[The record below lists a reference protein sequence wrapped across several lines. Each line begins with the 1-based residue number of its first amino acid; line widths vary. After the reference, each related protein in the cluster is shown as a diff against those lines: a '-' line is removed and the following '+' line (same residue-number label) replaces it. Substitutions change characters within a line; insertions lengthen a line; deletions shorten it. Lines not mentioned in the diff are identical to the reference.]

1 MRKMMME
8 PSSWTLHK
16 RRSQRR
22 RRPGPILSYQGL
34 EASSPIGRTSK
45 SSEPEE
51 EELPL
56 TPRIPP
62 PVLAETLSAIFRMR
76 TQLRLTL
83 PLTTPSRQLRLIGS
97 STLRFQKQKYLIAS
111 LILSGTV
118 IITAP
123 VIKRNLLVEQS
134 VELNLKVLL
143 VLLGAT
149 ALYAVSARNML
160 Q

>member
-1 MRKMMME
+1 ME
-8 PSSWTLHK
+8 PSSWTLHRK
-16 RRSQRR
+16 RSQRKR
-22 RRPGPILSYQGL
+22 RAGQILSFQAQ
-34 EASSPIGRTSK
+34 EASNPRSLTLK
-45 SSEPEE
+45 SSEQEE
-51 EELPL
+51 EESPSIPKTPPL
-56 TPRIPP
+56 
-62 PVLAETLSAIFRMR
+62 VLAETSSAVFKMR

-83 PLTTPSRQLRLIGS
+83 PLTTQSRQLRLIGS
-97 STLRFQKQKYLIAS
+97 SILRFQRQKYLIAS

-123 VIKRNLLVEQS
+123 VTKRSLLVEQS

-149 ALYAVSARNML
+149 ALYAVSAQNML

>member
-1 MRKMMME
+1 MD
-8 PSSWTLHK
+8 PSSWTLHRK
-16 RRSQRR
+16 RSQRR
-22 RRPGPILSYQGL
+22 RRPGQTLSYLAQV
-34 EASSPIGRTSK
+34 ASNPRNPTLK
-45 SSEPEE
+45 SSEQEE
-51 EELPL
+51 EESPSI
-56 TPRIPP
+56 PRIPP
-62 PVLAETLSAIFRMR
+62 LALAETLSAVFKMR

-97 STLRFQKQKYLIAS
+97 SILRFQRQKYLIAS

-123 VIKRNLLVEQS
+123 VTKRSLLVEQS

-143 VLLGAT
+143 ILLGAT
-149 ALYAVSARNML
+149 ALYAASAQSML

>member
-1 MRKMMME
+1 MLME

-16 RRSQRR
+16 RRSQRKR
-22 RRPGPILSYQGL
+22 RQGPTLSYQGMA
-34 EASSPIGRTSK
+34 ASSPKGRTSK
-45 SSEPEE
+45 YLEQEE
-51 EELPL
+51 SELPL
-56 TPRIPP
+56 IPRTPPL
-62 PVLAETLSAIFRMR
+62 VLAETLSAVFRMR

-97 STLRFQKQKYLIAS
+97 STLRFQRQRYLIAS

-123 VIKRNLLVEQS
+123 VTKRSLLVEQS

-149 ALYAVSARNML
+149 ALYAVSARSML
-160 Q
+160 P

>member
-1 MRKMMME
+1 MSRMPME
-8 PSSWTLHK
+8 LSSWTLHK
-16 RRSQRR
+16 RRSQRKR
-22 RRPGPILSYQGL
+22 RQGPTLSYRGMG
-34 EASSPIGRTSK
+34 ASSPRNQTLR
-45 SSEPEE
+45 SSEQEE

-56 TPRIPP
+56 TQRTPP
-62 PVLAETLSAIFRMR
+62 LVLAETLSMVFRMR

-97 STLRFQKQKYLIAS
+97 STSRFQKQRYLIAS

-123 VIKRNLLVEQS
+123 VTKRSLLVKQS
-134 VELNLKVLL
+134 AELNLKTLL

-149 ALYAVSARNML
+149 ALYAVFVQSTH

>member
-1 MRKMMME
+1 ME
-8 PSSWTLHK
+8 PSSWMLHRK
-16 RRSQRR
+16 RSQRKR
-22 RRPGPILSYQGL
+22 RQGPILSYQGL
-34 EASSPIGRTSK
+34 EASNPRDRTFKYSEQEESESPSTPKIQ
-45 SSEPEE
+45 
-51 EELPL
+51 PL
-56 TPRIPP
+56 
-62 PVLAETLSAIFRMR
+62 VLAETLSAVFKMR
-76 TQLRLTL
+76 TQLRSTL

-97 STLRFQKQKYLIAS
+97 STLKFQKQKYLIAS

-123 VIKRNLLVEQS
+123 VTKRSLLVEQS

-149 ALYAVSARNML
+149 ALYAVSARSML

>member
-1 MRKMMME
+1 MQME

-16 RRSQRR
+16 RRSQRKR
-22 RRPGPILSYQGL
+22 RQGPTLSYQGMV
-34 EASSPIGRTSK
+34 ASSPKGRTSRYL
-45 SSEPEE
+45 EQEE
-51 EELPL
+51 SELPS
-56 TPRIPP
+56 TPRTPP
-62 PVLAETLSAIFRMR
+62 LALAETLSAVFRMR

-83 PLTTPSRQLRLIGS
+83 PLTTPSRQLQLIGS
-97 STLRFQKQKYLIAS
+97 STLRFQRQRYLIAS

-123 VIKRNLLVEQS
+123 VTKRSLLVEQS

-149 ALYAVSARNML
+149 ALYAVSARSML
-160 Q
+160 P

>member
-1 MRKMMME
+1 MMME
-8 PSSWTLHK
+8 PSSWTLQGK
-16 RRSQRR
+16 RSQRK
-22 RRPGPILSYQGL
+22 RRPGRTLSFLEQ
-34 EASSPIGRTSK
+34 EASNPKDRTLR
-45 SSEPEE
+45 SSGQEE

-56 TPRIPP
+56 IPKIPP
-62 PVLAETLSAIFRMR
+62 LVLAETSSAVFKIR

-97 STLRFQKQKYLIAS
+97 SILRFQRQKYLIAS

-123 VIKRNLLVEQS
+123 VTKRSLLVEQS

>member
-1 MRKMMME
+1 MSTG
-8 PSSWTLHK
+8 PLNWTLQG
-16 RRSQRR
+16 RRSQRK
-22 RRPGPILSYQGL
+22 RRPGQTLSYLGQ
-34 EASSPIGRTSK
+34 EASNPRNRTLK
-45 SSEPEE
+45 SLEQEE
-51 EELPL
+51 EESPL
-56 TPRIPP
+56 TPKIPP
-62 PVLAETLSAIFRMR
+62 LVLAETSSAVFKIR

-97 STLRFQKQKYLIAS
+97 SILRFQKQKYLIAS

-123 VIKRNLLVEQS
+123 VTRRSLLVEQS

>member
-1 MRKMMME
+1 MRMV
-8 PSSWTLHK
+8 PSSWTQQGK
-16 RRSQRR
+16 RSQRK
-22 RRPGPILSYQGL
+22 RRPGPILSYLGQ
-34 EASSPIGRTSK
+34 EASNPRDQTLK
-45 SSEPEE
+45 SSERGDEG
-51 EELPL
+51 LPL
-56 TPRIPP
+56 IPEIPP
-62 PVLAETLSAIFRMR
+62 LVLAETSSAVFKMR

-83 PLTTPSRQLRLIGS
+83 PLMTPSRQLRLIGS
-97 STLRFQKQKYLIAS
+97 SILRFQRQKYLIAS

-123 VIKRNLLVEQS
+123 VTKRSLLVEQS

-149 ALYAVSARNML
+149 ALYAVSARNTL